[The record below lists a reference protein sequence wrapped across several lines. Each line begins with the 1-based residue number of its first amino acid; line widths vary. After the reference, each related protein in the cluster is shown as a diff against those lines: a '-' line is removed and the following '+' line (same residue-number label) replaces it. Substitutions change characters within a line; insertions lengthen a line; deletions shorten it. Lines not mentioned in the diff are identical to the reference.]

1 MSNNFFIVIG
11 WAGVVFCTLGY
22 LLLSL
27 KILKAESRLFQL
39 LNILGGLCLAAT
51 ALNSHDFPNAAANV
65 LWMFIGIYA
74 LGRGLRSR

>member
-1 MSNNFFIVIG
+1 MSNNFFIVTG

-51 ALNSHDFPNAAANV
+51 ALNSNDFPNAAANF

-74 LGRGLRSR
+74 LGRRLRSR